1 MHPSELPSLDTLE
14 LGSCPEWD
22 ILFIMLEK
30 RLLGQT
36 TGIKPVETILF
47 SRMIPTRT
55 KRALALLL
63 AGHIAS
69 RPSNYQLSM
78 QGNLDIF
85 LDVDM

>member
-1 MHPSELPSLDTLE
+1 MHPTELPLLDTLE

-36 TGIKPVETILF
+36 TGAKPIEMILF
-47 SRMIPTRT
+47 SRVIPKRI

-63 AGHIAS
+63 AGHVVS
-69 RPSNYQLSM
+69 RPSNHELSM